1 MSLSISGAL
10 DMPVAETYFLASKA
24 RSKLSREASR
34 HDHNLRIL
42 VSHANLLDNLMDSL
56 ATKRR
61 AVYASKAATATA
73 TTITVAPKSILAPQA
88 QAAVSVYEEEED
100 GYYSSSSDD
109 EEEYFEDYSEG
120 DNEDD
125 DDEED
130 DEDDEEEE
138 EVQFEP
144 VRIARQTKTFRSLPT
159 VDEDPLDDLDD
170 LDDYQEPSSTPA
182 TISATPSNVPTLSY
196 SSEEDSASD
205 SDEMVVPSVAVTEQP
220 ARKQSVQ
227 VQVPQVEMD
236 ESVVIVSV

>member
-1 MSLSISGAL
+1 
-10 DMPVAETYFLASKA
+10 MPVAETYFLASKA

-34 HDHNLRIL
+34 HDHNLRVL

-61 AVYASKAATATA
+61 AVYASKATSASA
-73 TTITVAPKSILAPQA
+73 TTVTVTPQSILASQA
-88 QAAVSVYEEEED
+88 QASVSVYEDEED

-109 EEEYFEDYSEG
+109 EEEYFEDYSE
-120 DNEDD
+120 D
-125 DDEED
+125 ED
-130 DEDDEEEE
+130 DEDEYDDEEVE
-138 EVQFEP
+138 FEP
-144 VRIARQTKTFRSLPT
+144 VRLARQSKTFRSLPT

-170 LDDYQEPSSTPA
+170 YEEPTSTPA
-182 TISATPSNVPTLSY
+182 TISTTASNVPTLSY

-205 SDEMVVPSVAVTEQP
+205 SDENLVVPAVAVTEQP
-220 ARKQSVQ
+220 ARKSNVQ